1 MRAFAELFDSL
12 DSTNSTNAKVG
23 AVQRYLAT
31 AAPRD
36 AAWGLYFLT
45 GGRLKRLL
53 SPRLLAQWACEVA
66 QVQGWMFEE
75 CYGIAGDLAETA
87 ALLIDTARGG
97 SVPAAAS
104 IALADLIE
112 QRLLPLKDSDEA
124 EKRAAVVQLFD
135 ALDRRELFL
144 FIKLVTGEL
153 RAGVSGTLAMRAVAK
168 HAGLDAAV
176 VAHRMMGGAGSAGDG
191 RSAKARSIGGG
202 WQPSEAA
209 FAALIAKE
217 NQGDVS
223 RPYPFFLASPLEDP
237 PETLGDRSA
246 WLAEWKWDGIRAQ
259 LVKRAGGVYLWSR
272 GEELITDRFPD
283 LAPIW
288 AALPEGTVLDG
299 EVLAFADG
307 KPLAFSVLQRR
318 IGRQKLSA
326 KILQDAPASFM
337 AYDLLELEGRD
348 LRAEPLRERRAKLTR
363 LIQGDRFVLSA
374 PVEAAS
380 WEELR
385 ALREGSR
392 ERAVEGLMLKNLE
405 SPYRSGRPR
414 GDWWKWKI
422 TPHTIDAVLVY
433 AQPGNGRRAALM
445 TDMTFAVWDGPELV
459 PIAKAYSGL
468 TDEELE
474 TLDKWIRQNTLERF
488 GPVRAVK
495 PEHVFELHFEA
506 IAESTR
512 HKSGIAVRFP
522 RIARWRTDKKP
533 ADADTLQSLRALM
546 AG

>member
-1 MRAFAELFDSL
+1 MRAFAELFEAL
-12 DSTNSTNAKVG
+12 DTTNSTNAKVE
-23 AVQRYLAT
+23 AVKRYLAT

-53 SPRLLAQWACEVA
+53 SPRLLAQWACEEAGVA
-66 QVQGWMFEE
+66 DWMFGE

-87 ALLIDTARGG
+87 ALIIDTARGG
-97 SVPAAAS
+97 AVPAAAS

-112 QRLLPLKDSDEA
+112 QRLLPLREADEA
-124 EKRAAVVQLFD
+124 AKRSAVIGLFNS
-135 ALDRRELFL
+135 LNQRELFL

-153 RAGVSGTLAMRAVAK
+153 RAGVSGTLAMRAVAQ
-168 HAGLDAAV
+168 HAGLDPAV
-176 VAHRMMGGAGSAGDG
+176 VAHRMMGG
-191 RSAKARSIGGG
+191 
-202 WQPSEAA
+202 WQPSAES
-209 FAALIAKE
+209 FAALSARE
-217 NQGDVS
+217 SEGDVS

-237 PETLGDRSA
+237 PETLGDRA
-246 WLAEWKWDGIRAQ
+246 QWLAEWKWDGIRAQ
-259 LVKRAGGVYLWSR
+259 LVKRGGGVYLWSR
-272 GEELITDRFPD
+272 GEELITDRFPE

-299 EVLAFADG
+299 EVLAFAEG

-318 IGRQKLSA
+318 IGRQKLTP

-337 AYDLLELEGRD
+337 AYDLLESGGRD
-348 LRAEPLRERRAKLTR
+348 LRAEPLRERRQKLTA
-363 LIQGDRFVLSA
+363 LVQGDRFVLSA
-374 PVEAAS
+374 PVEAGT

-385 ALREGSR
+385 VLREGSR
-392 ERAVEGLMLKNLE
+392 ERAVEGLMLKQLD

-422 TPHTIDAVLVY
+422 APHTIDAVLVY

-445 TDMTFAVWDGPELV
+445 TDMTFAVWDGPQLV

-468 TDEELE
+468 TDDELDV
-474 TLDKWIRQNTLERF
+474 LDKWIRQNTLERF

-506 IAESTR
+506 IAKSTR

-533 ADADTLQSLRALM
+533 ADADTLQSLTALM
-546 AG
+546 GG